1 MRANAAIKKLFCKNM
16 QDRIRYMYERL
27 PEKIARSVNQ
37 YPARALPWL
46 PSLSRP
52 AFGSASVVRPGASAN
67 DCKPVRLN
75 SQAVHRGRQRAI
87 EIYFTFEP
95 FLIRHPVF
103 LRVTINDSV
112 AAFQTLTVL
121 GLEEIKATVPCHR
134 RIVRLRYSVARSLP
148 RLLAN

>member
-75 SQAVHRGRQRAI
+75 SQPCIGAGSEQPISTSHATQ
-87 EIYFTFEP
+87 Y
-95 FLIRHPVF
+95 F
-103 LRVTINDSV
+103 LRVMINDSEGV
-112 AAFQTLTVL
+112 FQT
-121 GLEEIKATVPCHR
+121 ATV
-134 RIVRLRYSVARSLP
+134 
-148 RLLAN
+148 